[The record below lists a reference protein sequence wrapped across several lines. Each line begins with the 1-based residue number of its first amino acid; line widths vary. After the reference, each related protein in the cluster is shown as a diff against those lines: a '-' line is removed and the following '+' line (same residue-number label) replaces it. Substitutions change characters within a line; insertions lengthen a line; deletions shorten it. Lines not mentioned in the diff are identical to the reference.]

1 MSSCCNHL
9 GFLTDTKHIHLADNH
24 PMSIVGKSQ
33 FKWLF
38 WIVLYELYM
47 ITDMYMFHL
56 CGHHQRIK
64 FNLEPNRKCV
74 VKLSEN
80 TEPFESKD

>member
-1 MSSCCNHL
+1 
-9 GFLTDTKHIHLADNH
+9 
-24 PMSIVGKSQ
+24 
-33 FKWLF
+33 
-38 WIVLYELYM
+38 
-47 ITDMYMFHL
+47 MYMFHL

-80 TEPFESKD
+80 TEPFESKDWWNVTFIVYIPVFFLHNPKMATNARKA